1 MKTKGLFITGTDTGC
16 GKTEITLALMRL
28 LQDRGYRVLGM
39 KPVASGAEESGE
51 GLRNEDAL
59 RLEVAVAAF
68 VFWFLV
74 SGESLVFALTV
85 AVTVLVIACPHAL
98 GLAIPVVT
106 TISTSLAAR
115 VGMLNRNADVS
126 RRGLGH
132 FHGVGEDL

>member
-1 MKTKGLFITGTDTGC
+1 MHPGEKLPVHGRGLEGQGSLNEAMTSG
-16 GKTEITLALMRL
+16 ES
-28 LQDRGYRVLGM
+28 
-39 KPVASGAEESGE
+39 KPVTKRPGDDVIGGSINGE
-51 GLRNEDAL
+51 GAL